1 MNNLFTQTIIAVV
14 WDFDKTLIPGYMQRP
29 LFEYFNVDESTFWQ
43 EVNELEGKYREMG
56 CEQVASEMTY
66 LNHVLDY
73 TRRGIFKGLNN
84 ELLESFGKKLN
95 FYPGLPDFFND
106 LKQEMLND
114 EHYQQHEITLE
125 HYVVSTGFTRTIKG
139 SGIAIHL
146 DGIWGCEF
154 VEADYEVD
162 GIPAPIIDQIA
173 YVLDNTT
180 KTRAVFEINKG
191 VNKDTRINV
200 NATIDQEDRRIP
212 FQNMVYIADGPS
224 DVPVFSVV
232 KSNGGRTYGVY
243 NAEHEQEFKQVKNLQ
258 LDSRVDGMGPADYT
272 KGSSTY
278 MWLKDEISRIADRI
292 IKDREILLG
301 NKVGAAPKHL
311 ND

>member
-1 MNNLFTQTIIAVV
+1 MTNLYTQTIIAVV

-29 LFEYFNVDESTFWQ
+29 LFEFFNVDESSFWQ
-43 EVNELEGKYREMG
+43 EVNQLEGKYREMG

-73 TRRGIFKGLNN
+73 TRRGLFHGLNN
-84 ELLESFGKKLN
+84 ALLESFGEKLD
-95 FYPGLPDFFND
+95 FYPGLPEFFND
-106 LKQEMLND
+106 LKQEVLND
-114 EHYQQHEITLE
+114 KRYQHHEITLE

-139 SGIAIHL
+139 SGIAKYL
-146 DGIWGCEF
+146 DGVWGCEF
-154 VEADYEVD
+154 VETVRGSGDATGSVL
-162 GIPAPIIDQIA
+162 DQIA

-191 VNKDTRINV
+191 VNKDSRIDV
-200 NATIDQEDRRIP
+200 NATIKPEDRRIP

-232 KSNGGRTYGVY
+232 KNNGGRTYGVY
-243 NAEHEQEFKQVKNLQ
+243 NAGHKEEFQQVKNLQ
-258 LDSRVDGMGPADYT
+258 RDNRVDGMGPADYT
-272 KGSSTY
+272 QDSSTY
-278 MWLKDEISRIADRI
+278 MWLKDEVCRIADRI
-292 IKDREILLG
+292 TKDREVLLG
-301 NKVGAAPKHL
+301 SKVGSAPKHL